1 MGGMAVAQ
9 TEFTDA
15 QGIVYSIAD
24 GKAIVKDGQKASG
37 EVVIPAKIENVDV
50 VEVAQGAFLLNDNI
64 SALTL
69 PDNITIGK
77 VAFQLCG
84 SLTRIT
90 VGNVSSIG
98 TYAFLGTNVN
108 TLIFSEGVTAISD
121 IATNFASTL
130 ESVEIPNNAM
140 IIGDNAFN
148 GCSKLKT
155 LNLKNVIKIG
165 NSAFSASGLTSIDLS
180 NVDIIGNNAFESC
193 LSLESVDLD
202 DVSSVGSSAFRN
214 CGNIRTGKGLKS
226 LTWSSNCKAIP
237 ESAFEGCAVLK
248 DVEGIDAV
256 TSIEAYAFYNCSS
269 LSSLP
274 TLSKRFQSVYAY
286 AFFGTGLS
294 EMKFQS
300 NPILSSN
307 SLPSGCQ
314 KHLLLSDGER
324 INLVSGASNTFNKV
338 IYTRN
343 NLGTYGAM
351 YLPFTPKSDNNH
363 RFYTFGNVEG
373 SVISFERAETPAANV
388 PYLYQGSNE
397 IESDGAVTVTDQFYA
412 QNLNSTSCG
421 NWEAVGSYGDESSTD
436 GYYHVTSDGS
446 YYGISG
452 GAFVRYVKDTDIK
465 VKPYRVYW
473 HQSAAQG
480 ASFMLR
486 LPDGSTTNIELN
498 ENDGV
503 DAIAKYYDL
512 MGRRVLEPT
521 KGNIYIVNGNKI
533 VY

>member
-1 MGGMAVAQ
+1 MAQ
-9 TEFTDA
+9 TEFEDA

-37 EVVIPAKIENVDV
+37 EVVIPAEIKGAVVIEIVKSAFSDNV
-50 VEVAQGAFLLNDNI
+50 NI

-69 PDNITIGK
+69 PDNITIG
-77 VAFQLCG
+77 
-84 SLTRIT
+84 
-90 VGNVSSIG
+90 N
-98 TYAFLGTNVN
+98 YAFLGCESLIKVTVGDISSIGRSAFGYTNVK
-108 TLIFSEGVTAISD
+108 TLIFADGVKTISN

-130 ESVEIPNNAM
+130 ESVEIPSSAI
-140 IIGDNAFN
+140 IIGNNAFN

-155 LNLKNVIKIG
+155 LNLKNVYKIG
-165 NSAFSASGLTSIDLS
+165 DSAFSASGLTSIDLS
-180 NVDIIGNNAFESC
+180 NVDVIGNNAFESC
-193 LSLESVDLD
+193 LSLEYVDLKK
-202 DVSSVGSSAFRN
+202 VSNVGTSVFKG
-214 CGNIRTGKGLKS
+214 CGDGLSGKGLKS
-226 LTWSSNCKAIP
+226 VTWSTNCETIP
-237 ESAFEGCAVLK
+237 
-248 DVEGIDAV
+248 
-256 TSIEAYAFYNCSS
+256 AYAFANCQILSEVKNIDVVTTIGSYAFYSCTS
-269 LSSLP
+269 LSGSL
-274 TLSKRFQSVYAY
+274 TLPKKLQSDSTY
-286 AFFGTGLS
+286 AFKGS
-294 EMKFQS
+294 ELELVCFQS
-300 NPILSSN
+300 NPTLSSN